1 MNAPDTAVEANR
13 GQRSSEDINYSRPD
27 QNSTTSPSNQSRLS
41 RTVSW
46 TDTKQGQ
53 SRSPR
58 AMAARQPSPASENTP
73 IISGDPQVTRSNYQS
88 VQSRDNPGEPGTN
101 ADDPAQDTQQGAE
114 SSRNGNTAGAGSQST
129 PNGAAPESRPPW
141 LQRLVDKYGALELEN
156 KGSVAR
162 DHLAL
167 GVFSQKRS
175 FLSATHLY

>member
-1 MNAPDTAVEANR
+1 MNPPGTTAVEADR
-13 GQRSSEDINYSRPD
+13 SQRSSEDTNFSSRG
-27 QNSTTSPSNQSRLS
+27 QHSTTSPSNQSRLS

-46 TDTKQGQ
+46 SDAYQGQ
-53 SRSPR
+53 CHSPR

-73 IISGDPQVTRSNYQS
+73 IIGGDPQVTRSNYQS

-101 ADDPAQDTQQGAE
+101 TDDPAQDTQQGAE

-129 PNGAAPESRPPW
+129 PNEAAPESRPPW
-141 LQRLVDKYGALELEN
+141 FQRLVEKYGALELDN

-167 GVFSQKRS
+167 GVF
-175 FLSATHLY
+175 H